1 MHKLW
6 ARFGHLVQE
15 IGKFGVVGGIAFV
28 VDFAIY
34 AFCLQGLGME
44 TLTAKA
50 IAASIAATLA
60 FFGNRFW
67 TWRHRERSGLA
78 REYGLY
84 FFFNLVGI
92 GVALGTLA
100 LTHYGLGS
108 IWPVFQT
115 EAADYI
121 SAQFLVPHWA
131 RSSGSGRTGRSSSS
145 LRHQPRRHRPYLRK
159 VRNVTKDAAMNLLPT
174 GPTLTSDN
182 LS

>member
-121 SAQFLVPHWA
+121 SAQFLGTALGTLVRFWSYRTFVFVAAAPASTPPPVPA
-131 RSSGSGRTGRSSSS
+131 ESTER
-145 LRHQPRRHRPYLRK
+145 
-159 VRNVTKDAAMNLLPT
+159 D
-174 GPTLTSDN
+174 
-182 LS
+182 

>member
-28 VDFAIY
+28 VDFSIY

-108 IWPVFQT
+108 VWPIFQT

-121 SAQFLVPHWA
+121 SAQFLGTALGTLVRFWSYRTFVFVATTPPPVPA
-131 RSSGSGRTGRSSSS
+131 ESTER
-145 LRHQPRRHRPYLRK
+145 
-159 VRNVTKDAAMNLLPT
+159 D
-174 GPTLTSDN
+174 
-182 LS
+182 

>member
-28 VDFAIY
+28 VDFSIY

-108 IWPVFQT
+108 VWPIFFRRRPPTTSLPSSWHGARHARPV
-115 EAADYI
+115 
-121 SAQFLVPHWA
+121 LVVPDVRLRSDDATA
-131 RSSGSGRTGRSSSS
+131 RTCGKYGT
-145 LRHQPRRHRPYLRK
+145 
-159 VRNVTKDAAMNLLPT
+159 
-174 GPTLTSDN
+174 
-182 LS
+182 